1 MLDTACQAHL
11 RQGHTPGSHDLQL
24 VLKNKTDMKEFE
36 THNAITKFHGMVSR
50 GSRSGR
56 PIVRNAILAL
66 SDKWLSLDTR
76 PMDEQIIIAQMSFI
90 NLGQVHI

>member
-1 MLDTACQAHL
+1 MA
-11 RQGHTPGSHDLQL
+11 QGKGSQ
-24 VLKNKTDMKEFE
+24 N
-36 THNAITKFHGMVSR
+36 R
-50 GSRSGR
+50 R

-90 NLGQVHI
+90 NLGQVHIF